1 MPTREE
7 ILSVLALFTSTGTL
21 VCCAL
26 PALLVSL
33 GMAAVVISA
42 VSAFP
47 WLMPLTRHKVWL
59 FLGTGLLIALDF
71 YLVYRPNR
79 QLACEFGGQGQGCKV
94 TGRWNTV
101 VLWLTVVIYAVGL
114 FMAYL
119 ALPIVKWLER

>member
-1 MPTREE
+1 MKEK

-47 WLMPLTRHKVWL
+47 WLVPLTRHKAWL
-59 FLGTGLLIALDF
+59 FLGTGLLIGLNF
-71 YLVYRPNR
+71 YLVYRTQK
-79 QLACEFGGQGQGCKV
+79 QLACELGGTGQGCQV
-94 TGRWNTV
+94 AGRWNRG
-101 VLWLTVVIYAVGL
+101 VLWLTVVIYAVGVL
-114 FMAYL
+114 MAYL
-119 ALPIVKWLER
+119 ALPLVKLLD